1 MQRKTEPG
9 DKGWHSST
17 KKGKT
22 VFMGKIT
29 SLPGPIRMR
38 IPFPDDWLEPIMQPS
53 LTWFVLGNGWYSLPF
68 YSKKG
73 EWF

>member
-1 MQRKTEPG
+1 MQRETEPG

-17 KKGKT
+17 KMGKT

-38 IPFPDDWLEPIMQPS
+38 IPFPDGWLEPIMQPS
-53 LTWFVLGNGWYSLPF
+53 LT
-68 YSKKG
+68 
-73 EWF
+73 